1 MKIVD
6 LIGAIIAIEI
16 LLDVLELLNV
26 IHVENGV
33 DTIYSFW
40 QMLSWIFIVGYCIWD
55 YYGYFYLC
63 NDTML
68 LLSPRSK
75 YEILKQNKELINK
88 NNENELKATIEK

>member
-1 MKIVD
+1 MNIYRLEVFKKRY
-6 LIGAIIAIEI
+6 LMGAIIAIEI

-55 YYGYFYLC
+55 YLWIF
-63 NDTML
+63 
-68 LLSPRSK
+68 LS
-75 YEILKQNKELINK
+75 L
-88 NNENELKATIEK
+88 